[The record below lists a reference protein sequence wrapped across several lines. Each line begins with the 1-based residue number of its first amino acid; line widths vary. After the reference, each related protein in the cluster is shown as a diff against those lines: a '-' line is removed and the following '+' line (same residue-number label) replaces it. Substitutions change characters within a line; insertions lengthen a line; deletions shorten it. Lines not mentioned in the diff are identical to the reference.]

1 MPAGTIKVL
10 KSFVIK
16 TPVQQYLTQEFSNLS
31 RESAYDPKTAIWG
44 NVGYLRYNVSE
55 S

>member
-16 TPVQQYLTQEFSNLS
+16 IPVQQYLTQEFPNLS
-31 RESAYDPKTAIWG
+31 VASAYDPKTAIWETW
-44 NVGYLRYNVSE
+44 VI
-55 S
+55 